1 MVPLRL
7 ASGADVNSDGARG
20 DRASM
25 EGEMN
30 AFEAYGSLARSGRS
44 NLAKA
49 GRYEFQQDAQKLIL
63 CDLEAKLRPLPQHS
77 LLEIGC
83 GPGNL
88 LIPLSFRVRT
98 AVGIDHPDLIEA
110 AKSRCESENM
120 RFLAGRFPETAIDDK
135 FDRILIYSV
144 LQCVTDFAEAARF
157 LDAAAALLAPG
168 GRMVVG
174 DLPNAD
180 RKSRFQN
187 SEAGQKFEVEW
198 AQLREANPESGPNP
212 LSGVSSLGTF
222 NDQMIVD
229 LIHRHR
235 AAGFHAYVVDQDPAL
250 PFGHTREDIIIVR
263 P

>member
-1 MVPLRL
+1 
-7 ASGADVNSDGARG
+7 
-20 DRASM
+20 M
-25 EGEMN
+25 EGDMN
-30 AFEAYGSLARSGRS
+30 AFEAYGSLGRSGRS

-49 GRYEFQQDAQKLIL
+49 GRLEFQQDAQKLIL
-63 CDLEAKLRPLPQHS
+63 CDLESKLRLLPRHS

-98 AVGIDHPDLIEA
+98 AVGIDHSDLIES
-110 AKSRCESENM
+110 AKSRCESENIQ
-120 RFLAGRFPETAIDDK
+120 FLPGRFPETNIEGE

-144 LQCVTDFAEAARF
+144 LHYVADFTEATRF
-157 LDAAAALLAPG
+157 LDAATAFLASG

-174 DLPNAD
+174 DLPNSD
-180 RKSRFQN
+180 RKSRFRN
-187 SEAGQKFEVEW
+187 SEAGRKFEIEW
-198 AQLREANPESGPNP
+198 SRLCEANPESGPNP
-212 LSGVSSLGTF
+212 LSGISSIGTF

-229 LIHRHR
+229 LIRRYR
-235 AAGFHAYVVDQDPAL
+235 AMGFHAHVVEQDQAL